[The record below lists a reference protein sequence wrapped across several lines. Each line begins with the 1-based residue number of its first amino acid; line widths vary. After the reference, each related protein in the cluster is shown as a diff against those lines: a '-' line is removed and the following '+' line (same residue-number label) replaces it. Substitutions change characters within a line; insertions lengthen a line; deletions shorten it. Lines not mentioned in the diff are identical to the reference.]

1 MIKLN
6 PNLKNLKKNYLF
18 VDIQKKTDKFISE
31 NPDAEIIKMGIGD
44 VTLPLCET
52 VVQAMKKAA
61 EEMGNK
67 ETFRGYG
74 PYEGYEFLKEAI
86 SEKYKSFG
94 AEIEPG
100 EVYVSDGSK
109 NDVAN
114 VLDIFAKGSEV
125 LITDPVYPVYLDSN
139 VMAGNSVKYAEATKD
154 NDFLPMPSEKSDI
167 IYLCSP
173 NNPTGAVYTKEQLKK
188 WVDFATE
195 NGSLIIFDAAYEA
208 FIEDENLPHSIFEIE
223 GAEKCAVE
231 LSSFSKAAGF
241 TGVRCAYM
249 IIPNELEI
257 SGEKLGDVWLR
268 RQSIKFNG
276 VSYVTQAAAFASLSE
291 KGKEETAKA
300 VKYYKENAKIIAKV
314 MTELGLYNIGSE
326 NSPYIWVKAPNGMT
340 SWEFFDYLLKEANIV
355 CTPGSGFGPSGEGF
369 VRISSFNSRENTLI
383 AAERLKKL
391 KF

>member
-94 AEIEPG
+94 AEIEPS

-114 VLDIFAKGSEV
+114 ILDIFAKGSEV

-173 NNPTGAVYTKEQLKK
+173 NNPTGAVYTKKQLKK

-231 LSSFSKAAGF
+231 FSSFSKAAGF

-249 IIPNELEI
+249 IIPNELKI

-326 NSPYIWVKAPNGMT
+326 NSPYIWVKAPNSMT